1 MKTKIIGK
9 NIIKS
14 IQAQSPELAVLM
26 SEYATRDEVYA
37 AFDKK
42 GNAAFGKIVDL
53 TVCAAGNGTF
63 TIESTNYQPDL
74 SALSKDDIDKYKES
88 EICGKKY
95 DISCYERIERVAD
108 TKKLN
113 IDPEEVI
120 NKLIELLAKT
130 VDLQTV
136 CRISDK
142 SLQESR
148 LRGNGFLSQ
157 CHRVSK
163 ADYISFTG
171 DIYDE
176 KDNSSQSYWAQGEE
190 ESDRDKMQKLK
201 KNVML
206 CKIKIASGDTVDT
219 QAIEDELESRYKKYG
234 EARDTIAQTSS
245 YINKI
250 LCDIENKKRL
260 YMGVRIKEKEL
271 DALSAP
277 TGANEEIRRRCISR
291 LSIIDR
297 CRKCIR
303 KSDIT
308 GTRSSLGDKGKVVV
322 LRSLKWR
329 GCGELWPVDKG
340 KVALVERTENF
351 IKTCK
356 SEADKEEVKQEFTR
370 AVGKSKTLMR
380 LFWLSASVIA
390 VIAAAI
396 VNIVALQ

>member
-9 NIIKS
+9 NKIKS
-14 IQAQSPELAVLM
+14 IQAQSSELAVLM

-42 GNAAFGKIVDL
+42 DNDNAAFGKIVDL
-53 TVCAAGNGTF
+53 TVCAAGKGTF
-63 TIESTNYQPDL
+63 TIESTNYQPVL

-88 EICGKKY
+88 EICG
-95 DISCYERIERVAD
+95 ISCYEGIERVAD
-108 TKKLN
+108 TKKLY
-113 IDPEEVI
+113 IDPKNI
-120 NKLIELLAKT
+120 IKKLIELLAET

-142 SLQESR
+142 SLQEIR

-176 KDNSSQSYWAQGEE
+176 NDNSGNYLAQGGE
-190 ESDRDKMQKLK
+190 ESDRDSMQTLK

-219 QAIEDELESRYKKYG
+219 QNIKKELEDRCDKYDK
-234 EARDTIAQTSS
+234 ARDKIAEISPYTH
-245 YINKI
+245 KI

-271 DALSAP
+271 DALSK
-277 TGANEEIRRRCISR
+277 ANEEIILR

-308 GTRSSLGDKGKVVV
+308 VTRTWPDDKGKI
-322 LRSLKWR
+322 
-329 GCGELWPVDKG
+329 
-340 KVALVERTENF
+340 ALVEKAENF

-356 SEADKEEVKQEFTR
+356 SKADKEEVKQEFTR

>member
-9 NIIKS
+9 NIIKF
-14 IQAQSPELAVLM
+14 IQAQSSELAVLM

-37 AFDKK
+37 AFNKK
-42 GNAAFGKIVDL
+42 GNTDFGKIVDL

-63 TIESTNYQPDL
+63 TIGSTNYQPVL
-74 SALSKDDIDKYKES
+74 SVLSEHDICKYTKS
-88 EICGKKY
+88 EICGEKY
-95 DISCYERIERVAD
+95 DISCYEGIERVAD
-108 TKKLN
+108 TKKLY

-120 NKLIELLAKT
+120 NKLIELLADT

-176 KDNSSQSYWAQGEE
+176 NNSGNYLAQGEE

-219 QAIEDELESRYKKYG
+219 QDIEEELKSRYGKYDR
-234 EARDTIAQTSS
+234 ARDEIAEISPYTH
-245 YINKI
+245 KI

>member
-1 MKTKIIGK
+1 MKKIIGK

-14 IQAQSPELAVLM
+14 IQAQSSELAVLM

-42 GNAAFGKIVDL
+42 SDADFGKIVDL

-63 TIESTNYQPDL
+63 TIGSTNYQPVL
-74 SALSKDDIDKYKES
+74 SVLSEHDILYKYTKS
-88 EICGKKY
+88 EICGEKY
-95 DISCYERIERVAD
+95 GISCYEGIEKVAD
-108 TKKLN
+108 TKKLYIN
-113 IDPEEVI
+113 LEEVI

-142 SLQESR
+142 SLQEIR

-163 ADYISFTG
+163 ADYVSFTG

-176 KDNSSQSYWAQGEE
+176 NNSGNYLAQGEE
-190 ESDRDKMQKLK
+190 ESDRDKMQTLK
-201 KNVML
+201 KDVML

-219 QAIEDELESRYKKYG
+219 QAIEVDTQAIEEELKSRYDKYDR
-234 EARDTIAQTSS
+234 ARDEIAEISPYTH
-245 YINKI
+245 KI

-277 TGANEEIRRRCISR
+277 PGKNEEIRRRCISR

-308 GTRSSLGDKGKVVV
+308 DK
-322 LRSLKWR
+322 RT
-329 GCGELWPVDKG
+329 WPDG
-340 KVALVERTENF
+340 REVALLERTENF

>member
-9 NIIKS
+9 NKIKS
-14 IQAQSPELAVLM
+14 IQAQSSELAVLM

-42 GNAAFGKIVDL
+42 SNADFGKIVDL

-63 TIESTNYQPDL
+63 TIESTNYQPVL
-74 SALSKDDIDKYKES
+74 VAISEDDIYKKDKERKIY
-88 EICGKKY
+88 G
-95 DISCYERIERVAD
+95 ISCYEGIERVAD
-108 TKKLN
+108 TKKLY

-142 SLQESR
+142 SLQEIR

-163 ADYISFTG
+163 ADYVSFTG

-176 KDNSSQSYWAQGEE
+176 KDNSRQSSWVQGKEKSDKE
-190 ESDRDKMQKLK
+190 KSDRDKMQTLK

-219 QAIEDELESRYKKYG
+219 QDIENELNSRYKKYG
-234 EARDTIAQTSS
+234 GARDEIAKISPYTH
-245 YINKI
+245 KI

-308 GTRSSLGDKGKVVV
+308 GTRT
-322 LRSLKWR
+322 
-329 GCGELWPVDKG
+329 WPVDKG
-340 KVALVERTENF
+340 KFALVDKAENF

>member
-42 GNAAFGKIVDL
+42 GNADFGKIVDL
-53 TVCAAGNGTF
+53 AVCAAGKGTF
-63 TIESTNYQPDL
+63 TNESTNYQPIL
-74 SALSKDDIDKYKES
+74 SALSKDGISKYKERK
-88 EICGKKY
+88 IYG
-95 DISCYERIERVAD
+95 ISCYEGIEKVAD
-108 TKKLN
+108 TKKLY
-113 IDPEEVI
+113 IDPEEAI
-120 NKLIELLAKT
+120 NGLIKLLAKT

-163 ADYISFTG
+163 ADYVSFTG

-176 KDNSSQSYWAQGEE
+176 KDNSGKSCLVQDAEK
-190 ESDRDKMQKLK
+190 DDCVKMQTLK

-206 CKIKIASGDTVDT
+206 CKIKIATGDTVDT
-219 QAIEDELESRYKKYG
+219 QDIENELNSRYKKYG
-234 EARDTIAQTSS
+234 GARDEIAEISPYTH
-245 YINKI
+245 KI

-271 DALSAP
+271 DALSASP
-277 TGANEEIRRRCISR
+277 GANEEIRGRCISR
-291 LSIIDR
+291 LLIIDR

-308 GTRSSLGDKGKVVV
+308 GTRT
-322 LRSLKWR
+322 
-329 GCGELWPVDKG
+329 WPVDERKF
-340 KVALVERTENF
+340 ALVEKAEKF
-351 IKTCK
+351 IEQCK

>member
-14 IQAQSPELAVLM
+14 IQAQSSELAVLM

-42 GNAAFGKIVDL
+42 SDADFGKIVDL

-63 TIESTNYQPDL
+63 TIGSTNYQPVL
-74 SALSKDDIDKYKES
+74 SVLSEHDILYKYTKS
-88 EICGKKY
+88 EICGEKY
-95 DISCYERIERVAD
+95 GISCYEGIEKVAD
-108 TKKLN
+108 TKKLYIN
-113 IDPEEVI
+113 LEEVI

-142 SLQESR
+142 SLQEIR

-157 CHRVSK
+157 CHSVSK

-176 KDNSSQSYWAQGEE
+176 NNSGNYLAQREE
-190 ESDRDKMQKLK
+190 ESDRGKMQTLK
-201 KNVML
+201 KDVML
-206 CKIKIASGDTVDT
+206 FKIKIASGDTVDT
-219 QAIEDELESRYKKYG
+219 QAIEKELNSRYDNYG
-234 EARDTIAQTSS
+234 KARDKIAEISPYTH
-245 YINKI
+245 KI

-271 DALSAP
+271 DALRASP
-277 TGANEEIRRRCISR
+277 GANEEIILR

-308 GTRSSLGDKGKVVV
+308 VTRT
-322 LRSLKWR
+322 
-329 GCGELWPVDKG
+329 WPDG
-340 KVALVERTENF
+340 REFALVERTIDF
-351 IKTCK
+351 IDKCK

>member
-42 GNAAFGKIVDL
+42 GNADSDFGKLVDL
-53 TVCAAGNGTF
+53 AVCAAGKGTF
-63 TIESTNYQPDL
+63 TIESTNYQPIL
-74 SALSKDDIDKYKES
+74 SALSKDGISKYKERK
-88 EICGKKY
+88 IYG
-95 DISCYERIERVAD
+95 ISCYEGIEKVAD
-108 TKKLN
+108 TKKLY
-113 IDPEEVI
+113 IDPEEAI
-120 NKLIELLAKT
+120 NGLIKLLAKT

-142 SLQESR
+142 SLQEIR

-163 ADYISFTG
+163 ADYVSFSG
-171 DIYDE
+171 DIHDE
-176 KDNSSQSYWAQGEE
+176 KDNSSNFLAQGKKK
-190 ESDRDKMQKLK
+190 SDRGEMQKLK
-201 KNVML
+201 KDVML

-219 QAIEDELESRYKKYG
+219 QNIENNLNSRYNKFG
-234 EARDTIAQTSS
+234 DARNKIAQTSS
-245 YINKI
+245 YIHKI

-271 DALSAP
+271 DALAP
-277 TGANEEIRRRCISR
+277 SPEKNEEIRRRCISFSAPPGKNEEIILRLILR

-308 GTRSSLGDKGKVVV
+308 GTRT
-322 LRSLKWR
+322 
-329 GCGELWPVDKG
+329 WPVDEG
-340 KVALVERTENF
+340 KFALVEKAYDF
-351 IKTCK
+351 IDKCK

>member
-9 NIIKS
+9 NKIKS
-14 IQAQSPELAVLM
+14 IQAQSSELAVLM

-42 GNAAFGKIVDL
+42 SNADFGKIVDL

-63 TIESTNYQPDL
+63 TIESTNYQPVL
-74 SALSKDDIDKYKES
+74 VAISEDDIYKKDKERKIY
-88 EICGKKY
+88 G
-95 DISCYERIERVAD
+95 ISCYEGIERVAD
-108 TKKLN
+108 TKKLY

-142 SLQESR
+142 SLQEIR

-163 ADYISFTG
+163 ADYVSFTG

-176 KDNSSQSYWAQGEE
+176 KDNSRQSSWVQGKEKSDKE
-190 ESDRDKMQKLK
+190 KSDRDKMQTLK

-219 QAIEDELESRYKKYG
+219 QDIENELNSRYKKYG
-234 EARDTIAQTSS
+234 GARDEIAKISPYTH
-245 YINKI
+245 KI

-271 DALSAP
+271 DALAP
-277 TGANEEIRRRCISR
+277 SPEKNEEIRRRCISLSAPPGKNEEIILRLILR

-308 GTRSSLGDKGKVVV
+308 VARTWPDDKG
-322 LRSLKWR
+322 
-329 GCGELWPVDKG
+329 EF
-340 KVALVERTENF
+340 ALVEKAEKF
-351 IKTCK
+351 IEQCK
-356 SEADKEEVKQEFTR
+356 SEADKEEVKQEFSR

>member
-1 MKTKIIGK
+1 MKKIIGK

-14 IQAQSPELAVLM
+14 IQAQSSALAVLM

-42 GNAAFGKIVDL
+42 SDADFGKIVDL

-63 TIESTNYQPDL
+63 TIGSTNYQPVL
-74 SALSKDDIDKYKES
+74 SVLSEHDILYKYTKS
-88 EICGKKY
+88 EICGEKY
-95 DISCYERIERVAD
+95 GISCYEGIEKVAD
-108 TKKLN
+108 TKKLYIN
-113 IDPEEVI
+113 LEEVI

-142 SLQESR
+142 SLQEIR

-157 CHRVSK
+157 CHSVSK

-176 KDNSSQSYWAQGEE
+176 NNSGNYLAQREE
-190 ESDRDKMQKLK
+190 ESDRGKMQTLK
-201 KNVML
+201 KDVML
-206 CKIKIASGDTVDT
+206 FKIKIASGDTVDT
-219 QAIEDELESRYKKYG
+219 QAIEKELNSRYDNYG
-234 EARDTIAQTSS
+234 KARDKIAEISPYTH
-245 YINKI
+245 KI

-271 DALSAP
+271 DALRASP
-277 TGANEEIRRRCISR
+277 GANEEIILR

-308 GTRSSLGDKGKVVV
+308 STRTWPDDKGKFA
-322 LRSLKWR
+322 L
-329 GCGELWPVDKG
+329 VDK
-340 KVALVERTENF
+340 AENF

-356 SEADKEEVKQEFTR
+356 SKADKEEVKQEFTR

>member
-1 MKTKIIGK
+1 MKKIIGK

-14 IQAQSPELAVLM
+14 IQAQSSALAVLM

-53 TVCAAGNGTF
+53 TVCAAGKGTF
-63 TIESTNYQPDL
+63 TIESTNYQPVL
-74 SALSKDDIDKYKES
+74 SALSKDDIYKKDKERKIY
-88 EICGKKY
+88 G
-95 DISCYERIERVAD
+95 ISCYGGIERVAD
-108 TKKLN
+108 TKKLY
-113 IDPEEVI
+113 IDPKKAI
-120 NKLIELLAKT
+120 NGLIELLAKT

-163 ADYISFTG
+163 ADYVSFTG

-176 KDNSSQSYWAQGEE
+176 NNSGNYLAQGEE
-190 ESDRDKMQKLK
+190 ESDRDKMQTLK
-201 KNVML
+201 KDVML

-219 QAIEDELESRYKKYG
+219 QAIEVDTQAIEEELKSRYDKYDRAKD
-234 EARDTIAQTSS
+234 EIAEISPYTH
-245 YINKI
+245 KI

-277 TGANEEIRRRCISR
+277 PGKNEEIRRRCISR

-308 GTRSSLGDKGKVVV
+308 DK
-322 LRSLKWR
+322 RT
-329 GCGELWPVDKG
+329 WPDG
-340 KVALVERTENF
+340 REVALLERTENF

>member
-1 MKTKIIGK
+1 MKKIIGK

-42 GNAAFGKIVDL
+42 SDADFGNIVDL

-63 TIESTNYQPDL
+63 TIESTNYQPVL
-74 SALSKDDIDKYKES
+74 SVLSEHDICKYTKS
-88 EICGKKY
+88 EICGEKY
-95 DISCYERIERVAD
+95 DISCYEGRERVAD
-108 TKKLN
+108 TKKLY
-113 IDPEEVI
+113 IDPKNI
-120 NKLIELLAKT
+120 IKKLIELLAET

-163 ADYISFTG
+163 ADYVSFTG

-176 KDNSSQSYWAQGEE
+176 NNSGNCLAQRKEEKDRG
-190 ESDRDKMQKLK
+190 KMQTLK

-219 QAIEDELESRYKKYG
+219 HNIEKELKSRYDDKYDP
-234 EARDTIAQTSS
+234 ARDKIAEISPYTH
-245 YINKI
+245 KI

-271 DALSAP
+271 DALSK
-277 TGANEEIRRRCISR
+277 ANEEIILR

-308 GTRSSLGDKGKVVV
+308 GTRT
-322 LRSLKWR
+322 
-329 GCGELWPVDKG
+329 WPVDKG
-340 KVALVERTENF
+340 KFALVDKAENF

>member
-9 NIIKS
+9 NKIKS

-42 GNAAFGKIVDL
+42 GNADSDFGKLVDL
-53 TVCAAGNGTF
+53 AVCAAGKGTF
-63 TIESTNYQPDL
+63 TIEKTNYRPVL
-74 SALSKDDIDKYKES
+74 SALSKVDRYYEC
-88 EICGKKY
+88 EICG
-95 DISCYERIERVAD
+95 ISCYEGIEKVAD
-108 TKKLN
+108 TKKLY
-113 IDPEEVI
+113 IDPEKVI
-120 NKLIELLAKT
+120 NGLIKLLADT

-142 SLQESR
+142 SLQEIR

-163 ADYISFTG
+163 ADYVSFTG

-176 KDNSSQSYWAQGEE
+176 NNSGNYLAQEEE
-190 ESDRDKMQKLK
+190 ESDRVMQKLK
-201 KNVML
+201 KDVML
-206 CKIKIASGDTVDT
+206 CKIKIATRATVDT
-219 QAIEDELESRYKKYG
+219 RGIEEELKSRYNKYDR
-234 EARDTIAQTSS
+234 ARDEIAEISPYTH
-245 YINKI
+245 KI

-277 TGANEEIRRRCISR
+277 PGKNEEIRRRCISR

-308 GTRSSLGDKGKVVV
+308 GTRT
-322 LRSLKWR
+322 
-329 GCGELWPVDKG
+329 WPVDERKF
-340 KVALVERTENF
+340 ALVEKAEKF
-351 IKTCK
+351 IEQCK

>member
-1 MKTKIIGK
+1 MKKIIGK
-9 NIIKS
+9 NKIKS
-14 IQAQSPELAVLM
+14 IQAQSSALAVLM

-42 GNAAFGKIVDL
+42 SNTDFGKIVDL

-63 TIESTNYQPDL
+63 TIESTNYQPVL

-88 EICGKKY
+88 EICG
-95 DISCYERIERVAD
+95 ISCYEGIEKVAD
-108 TKKLN
+108 TKKLYIN
-113 IDPEEVI
+113 PEEVI

-142 SLQESR
+142 SLQEIR

-157 CHRVSK
+157 CHSVSK
-163 ADYISFTG
+163 ADYVSFTG

-176 KDNSSQSYWAQGEE
+176 NDNGKSCLAQVEE
-190 ESDRDKMQKLK
+190 EKDRGKMQTLK
-201 KNVML
+201 ENVMRF
-206 CKIKIASGDTVDT
+206 KIKIASGDTVDT
-219 QAIEDELESRYKKYG
+219 QAIEKELNSRYDNYG
-234 EARDTIAQTSS
+234 KARDKIAEISPYTH
-245 YINKI
+245 KI

-271 DALSAP
+271 DALAP
-277 TGANEEIRRRCISR
+277 SPEKNEEIRRRCISLSAPPEKNEEIILR

-308 GTRSSLGDKGKVVV
+308 DTRT
-322 LRSLKWR
+322 
-329 GCGELWPVDKG
+329 WPDG
-340 KVALVERTENF
+340 REVALVERTIDF
-351 IKTCK
+351 IDKCK

>member
-1 MKTKIIGK
+1 MKKIIGK

-42 GNAAFGKIVDL
+42 GDADFGKIVDL

-63 TIESTNYQPDL
+63 TIESTNYQPVL
-74 SALSKDDIDKYKES
+74 SVLSEHDILYKYTKS
-88 EICGKKY
+88 EICGEKY
-95 DISCYERIERVAD
+95 GISCYEGIEKVAD
-108 TKKLN
+108 TKKLYIN
-113 IDPEEVI
+113 LEEVI

-142 SLQESR
+142 SLQEIR

-157 CHRVSK
+157 CHSVSK

-176 KDNSSQSYWAQGEE
+176 NNSGNYLAQREE
-190 ESDRDKMQKLK
+190 ESDRGKMQTLK
-201 KNVML
+201 KDVML
-206 CKIKIASGDTVDT
+206 FKIKIASGDTVDT
-219 QAIEDELESRYKKYG
+219 QAIEKELNSRYDNYG
-234 EARDTIAQTSS
+234 KARDKIAEISPYTH
-245 YINKI
+245 KI

-271 DALSAP
+271 DALRASP
-277 TGANEEIRRRCISR
+277 GANEEIILR

-308 GTRSSLGDKGKVVV
+308 VTRT
-322 LRSLKWR
+322 
-329 GCGELWPVDKG
+329 WPDG
-340 KVALVERTENF
+340 REFALVERTIDF
-351 IKTCK
+351 IDKCK

>member
-14 IQAQSPELAVLM
+14 IQAQSSELAVLM

-42 GNAAFGKIVDL
+42 SDADFGKIVDL

-63 TIESTNYQPDL
+63 TIGSTNYQPVL
-74 SALSKDDIDKYKES
+74 SVLSKHDILYKYTKS
-88 EICGKKY
+88 EICGEKY
-95 DISCYERIERVAD
+95 GISCYEGIEKVAD
-108 TKKLN
+108 TKKLYIN
-113 IDPEEVI
+113 LEEVI
-120 NKLIELLAKT
+120 NKLIKLLAET

-142 SLQESR
+142 SLQEIR

-163 ADYISFTG
+163 ADYVSFTG

-176 KDNSSQSYWAQGEE
+176 NNSGNYLAQGEE
-190 ESDRDKMQKLK
+190 KRDRDKMQTLK
-201 KNVML
+201 KDVML

-219 QAIEDELESRYKKYG
+219 QAIEKELNSRYDNYG
-234 EARDTIAQTSS
+234 KARDKIAEISPYTH
-245 YINKI
+245 KI

-277 TGANEEIRRRCISR
+277 PGKNEEIILRLILR

-308 GTRSSLGDKGKVVV
+308 VARTWPDDKGEFA
-322 LRSLKWR
+322 L
-329 GCGELWPVDKG
+329 VDKAE
-340 KVALVERTENF
+340 KF
-351 IKTCK
+351 IEQCK

>member
-14 IQAQSPELAVLM
+14 IQAQSSALAVLM

-42 GNAAFGKIVDL
+42 SDADFGKIVDL

-63 TIESTNYQPDL
+63 TIGSTNYQPVL
-74 SALSKDDIDKYKES
+74 SVLSKHDILYKYTKS
-88 EICGKKY
+88 EICGEKY
-95 DISCYERIERVAD
+95 GISCYEGIEKVAD
-108 TKKLN
+108 TKKLYIN
-113 IDPEEVI
+113 LEEVI
-120 NKLIELLAKT
+120 NKLIKLLAET

-142 SLQESR
+142 SLQEIR

-163 ADYISFTG
+163 ADYVSFTG

-176 KDNSSQSYWAQGEE
+176 NNSGNYLAQGEE
-190 ESDRDKMQKLK
+190 KRDRDKMQTLK
-201 KNVML
+201 KDVML

-219 QAIEDELESRYKKYG
+219 QAIEKELNSRYDNYG
-234 EARDTIAQTSS
+234 KARDKIAEISPYTH
-245 YINKI
+245 KI

-277 TGANEEIRRRCISR
+277 PGKNEEIILRLILR

-308 GTRSSLGDKGKVVV
+308 VARTWPDDKGEFA
-322 LRSLKWR
+322 L
-329 GCGELWPVDKG
+329 VDKAE
-340 KVALVERTENF
+340 KF
-351 IKTCK
+351 IEQCK

-396 VNIVALQ
+396 VNTVALQ

>member
-14 IQAQSPELAVLM
+14 IQAQSSALAVLM

-37 AFDKK
+37 AFNKK
-42 GNAAFGKIVDL
+42 GDADFGNIVDL
-53 TVCAAGNGTF
+53 TVCAAGKGTF
-63 TIESTNYQPDL
+63 TIESTNYQPVL
-74 SALSKDDIDKYKES
+74 SAISEDDIYKKDE
-88 EICGKKY
+88 ERKIYG
-95 DISCYERIERVAD
+95 ISCYEGRERVAD
-108 TKKLN
+108 TKKLY
-113 IDPEEVI
+113 IDPKKVI
-120 NKLIELLAKT
+120 NGLIKLLAKT

-163 ADYISFTG
+163 ADYVSFTG

-176 KDNSSQSYWAQGEE
+176 KDNSRQSSWVQGKEKSDKE
-190 ESDRDKMQKLK
+190 KSDRDKMQTLK

-219 QAIEDELESRYKKYG
+219 QAIKKELEDRYDKYDK
-234 EARDTIAQTSS
+234 ARDKIAEISPYTH
-245 YINKI
+245 KI

-271 DALSAP
+271 DALSK
-277 TGANEEIRRRCISR
+277 ANEEIILR

-308 GTRSSLGDKGKVVV
+308 VTRT
-322 LRSLKWR
+322 
-329 GCGELWPVDKG
+329 WPDG
-340 KVALVERTENF
+340 REFALVERTIDF
-351 IKTCK
+351 IDKCK